1 MKHMPA
7 MAWPV
12 LVACLAAP
20 SPGVAQ
26 LQYAAPTYK
35 DSGAGYQPVQPRG
48 APPAVIAA
56 TPDTTP
62 GATAPDDGP
71 FKLQSQFD
79 MSFRGLKQRLDPPQP
94 AKPP

>member
-7 MAWPV
+7 TAWPV

-26 LQYAAPTYK
+26 LQYAAPGYK
-35 DSGAGYQPVQPRG
+35 DNGAGYQPVQPRA
-48 APPAVIAA
+48 APPAVITAM
-56 TPDTTP
+56 PDTTP
-62 GATAPDDGP
+62 GAAPDDGP